1 MVPTPA
7 SSALPASAYRTIAVI
22 TLTIFA
28 VAVSYGAISG
38 AAGFPVWQT
47 LMLAVFAL
55 GGAAELTFVGVVA
68 AGGAPVLAVLA
79 GLLVNTRN
87 LPFGLTVGA
96 WIPQDGRSLLAAHLV
111 NDETVA
117 FSRAQS
123 TERARWRGFL
133 IMGVAIFIC
142 WPIGAATGQL
152 LGRIVDADAF
162 GVDAAFP
169 VILLALITSDL
180 RHRITGPAAL
190 LGMAIAFA
198 LTPLLPLGLGPVS
211 GLLALVPFGIW
222 AALRSRG
229 GGRQ

>member
-7 SSALPASAYRTIAVI
+7 GSELPASAYRTIAVI

-47 LMLAVFAL
+47 VMLAVFAL
-55 GGAAELTFVGVVA
+55 GGAAELTFVGVIA
-68 AGGAPVLAVLA
+68 AGGAPILAVLA

-96 WIPQDGRSLLAAHLV
+96 WIPQDIRSLFAAHLV

-152 LGRIVDADAF
+152 LGRI
-162 GVDAAFP
+162 VDAAFP